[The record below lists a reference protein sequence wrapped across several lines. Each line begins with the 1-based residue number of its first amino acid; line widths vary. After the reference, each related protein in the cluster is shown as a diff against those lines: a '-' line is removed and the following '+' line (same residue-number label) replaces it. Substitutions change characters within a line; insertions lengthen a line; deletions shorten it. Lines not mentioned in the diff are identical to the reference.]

1 MPQGASRR
9 CGRGRRR
16 GDQGS
21 GTALNRA
28 SDPERETGAVEESG
42 PTLPPGRRESR
53 LTRAL
58 ARGIVALR
66 YPIVI
71 AWVAAA
77 MVVTTQ
83 LPSLEEAQVGAL
95 GDLVPAGSQ
104 AIDAEVTSARA
115 FGFPLISRTLVV
127 QYDAE
132 GLSAGTQARTAA
144 RAVDVTRGDFP
155 GLERVAAAIPLTNA
169 LGKPPFSR
177 ERSTTGLTYL
187 FFRPEVGQGERIA
200 LAERL
205 AGEIERPRDGVIA
218 VTGTLPAREQLGDAI
233 LAALPFVTL
242 FTVAV
247 VLGAVALHFRGLGAP
262 LVNLAAIA
270 VAYLVAIRLIA
281 WIGERIGVSVPRE
294 VEPVVIAL
302 LFGVV
307 TDYSIFFIS
316 RFRALLADG
325 VDRREAAVR
334 ATAGLLPI
342 IVTAGLTVATASAT
356 LFLAELGFFR
366 AFGPGMAM
374 SVLLALLVAVTLV
387 PALLA
392 IVGGALFWPNP
403 PEPAGEG
410 QAASTP
416 RPRRARWV
424 LRSAARRRRRRARPA
439 RSLAV
444 TLASRFPRAVTL
456 LCVSLLVTAATG
468 LLNLELGNP
477 LIRGLPPSAEAHEG
491 YVAAS
496 KGFTPGILAPTVVV
510 VQGPGIARERR
521 ALARLERRLERLPG
535 TAQVLGPSDQPL
547 AQPLGATLAENG
559 DAARLAIVFDS
570 DPLGGLAVNQLRRLE
585 AAMPR
590 LLRDSG
596 LASARASFAG
606 DTALVA
612 ETAADTLDD
621 LTRVAPAALL
631 VILLILVAFLR
642 ALVAPLYLLAS
653 STLAVLASLGITT
666 YFFQDILGQVD
677 VTYYV
682 PFAAAVLL
690 LALGSDYNVFLVGR
704 VWQEARDRP
713 LREALEVAGA
723 RSAKPIAVA
732 GVVLALSFAA
742 LALVPVR
749 PFRELAFTMAVG
761 LLLDA
766 FLVRTL
772 LVPALIRLVGE
783 RSGWPGRA
791 LAPARQR
798 AAPATRT

>member
-1 MPQGASRR
+1 
-9 CGRGRRR
+9 
-16 GDQGS
+16 
-21 GTALNRA
+21 
-28 SDPERETGAVEESG
+28 
-42 PTLPPGRRESR
+42 
-53 LTRAL
+53 
-58 ARGIVALR
+58 
-66 YPIVI
+66 
-71 AWVAAA
+71 
-77 MVVTTQ
+77 
-83 LPSLEEAQVGAL
+83 
-95 GDLVPAGSQ
+95 
-104 AIDAEVTSARA
+104 
-115 FGFPLISRTLVV
+115 
-127 QYDAE
+127 
-132 GLSAGTQARTAA
+132 
-144 RAVDVTRGDFP
+144 
-155 GLERVAAAIPLTNA
+155 
-169 LGKPPFSR
+169 
-177 ERSTTGLTYL
+177 
-187 FFRPEVGQGERIA
+187 
-200 LAERL
+200 
-205 AGEIERPRDGVIA
+205 
-218 VTGTLPAREQLGDAI
+218 
-233 LAALPFVTL
+233 
-242 FTVAV
+242 
-247 VLGAVALHFRGLGAP
+247 
-262 LVNLAAIA
+262 
-270 VAYLVAIRLIA
+270 
-281 WIGERIGVSVPRE
+281 
-294 VEPVVIAL
+294 
-302 LFGVV
+302 
-307 TDYSIFFIS
+307 
-316 RFRALLADG
+316 
-325 VDRREAAVR
+325 
-334 ATAGLLPI
+334 
-342 IVTAGLTVATASAT
+342 
-356 LFLAELGFFR
+356 
-366 AFGPGMAM
+366 
-374 SVLLALLVAVTLV
+374 
-387 PALLA
+387 
-392 IVGGALFWPNP
+392 
-403 PEPAGEG
+403 
-410 QAASTP
+410 
-416 RPRRARWV
+416 
-424 LRSAARRRRRRARPA
+424 
-439 RSLAV
+439 
-444 TLASRFPRAVTL
+444 
-456 LCVSLLVTAATG
+456 
-468 LLNLELGNP
+468 
-477 LIRGLPPSAEAHEG
+477 
-491 YVAAS
+491 
-496 KGFTPGILAPTVVV
+496 VVV

-631 VILLILVAFLR
+631 VIHQILVAFLR